1 MASQGS
7 PILFSEYNA
16 IQSTVANIIGP
27 VSGTIPIATGYGQTV
42 IASEPYPFSSVPI
55 TNVSRAAQAT
65 VTTGTRSHNLVQG
78 EIIYIDNIDA
88 GMTQLTDTYCT
99 VVSVTQFTFII
110 NVNTTAFTAW
120 QTGQTGRI
128 QQFVISAN
136 QFNRLRFDLA
146 AVRKHQTGFT
156 VAEGTAAGQ
165 LPTITR
171 STGGVPNIINY
182 NVFDSYY
189 QVAASAATEKFYLGE
204 YSSFQ
209 PGSSPQLYSNNWTG
223 TATLTLEVEWPN
235 LNAIRQFFN
244 TGGYI
249 EFDLNAG
256 AASTANSK
264 SKDEDW
270 AAILNTTPIGY
281 GAYNKANMGNRAG
294 TWTTGGFFDA
304 DAFDR
309 IIYSKTGTAPYNVNK
324 LEIRHRALNEKRM
337 RFTII
342 LTDAHTNIYAENV
355 TADLSLAYIFYY
367 TTGGVELFY
376 PLSTLVVTPNLS
388 VA

>member
-1 MASQGS
+1 MASRGS

-16 IQSTVANIIGP
+16 LQATVASIIGP
-27 VSGTIPIATGYGQTV
+27 VSGTIPIGTGYGQTV
-42 IASEPYPFSSVPI
+42 IASEPYPFSSVAI
-55 TNVSRAAQAT
+55 TNVSKASQAT
-65 VTTGTRSHNLVQG
+65 VTTGTTSHNLVQG
-78 EIIYIDNIDA
+78 EIIYIDSIDA
-88 GMTQLTDTYCT
+88 GMTELNDTYCT
-99 VVSVTQFTFII
+99 VVSVTQYTFVI
-110 NVNTTAFTAW
+110 NVNTTSFTAW
-120 QTGQTGRI
+120 VSGRTARI

-156 VAEGTAAGQ
+156 VVDGTAAGQ

-182 NVFDSYY
+182 DVFDAYY
-189 QVAASAATEKFYLGE
+189 QVAASANTEKYNLGE
-204 YSSFQ
+204 YTSFQ
-209 PGSSPQLYSNNWTG
+209 PGSSPQLYTNNWTG

-256 AASTANSK
+256 AASTGNSK

-270 AAILNTTPIGY
+270 ATILNTTPIGY

-294 TWTTGGFFDA
+294 NWTTGGFFDA

-324 LEIRHRALNEKRM
+324 LEIRHRALNERRI

-342 LTDAHTNIYAENV
+342 LTDAHANVFAENV

-367 TTGGVELFY
+367 TTGGVNLFY
-376 PLSTLVVTPNLS
+376 PMSTLVVSPTLN